1 MLWGVATRKLT
12 ARRRGPGSRSS
23 RNVVVWLGAAVLAV
37 ALLGAAWAAETYPLP
52 GTGLLL
58 PAVALLLW
66 YRIRFIP

>member
-1 MLWGVATRKLT
+1 
-12 ARRRGPGSRSS
+12 
-23 RNVVVWLGAAVLAV
+23 VVVWLGAAVIAV